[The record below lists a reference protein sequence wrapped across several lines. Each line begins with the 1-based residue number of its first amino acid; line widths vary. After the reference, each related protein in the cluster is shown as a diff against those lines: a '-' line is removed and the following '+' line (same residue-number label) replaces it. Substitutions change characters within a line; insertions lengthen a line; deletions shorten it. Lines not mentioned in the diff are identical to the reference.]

1 MKVGY
6 MPTIITNLDRVRV
19 RLTAIK
25 DILNKAGKSIETSP
39 SEARPLQTCVLEFE
53 AQRPFVAET
62 VHESPRL
69 SRFLIVENRVV
80 VALGF
85 VRRKL
90 I

>member
-1 MKVGY
+1 
-6 MPTIITNLDRVRV
+6 MPVIITNLHRVLVRV
-19 RLTAIK
+19 TAIS
-25 DILNKAGKSIETSP
+25 DILNKAGKSIESNP
-39 SEARPLQTCVLEFE
+39 SEARPLQTCVLQLQAE
-53 AQRPFVAET
+53 RPFVAET